1 MLPESFFY
9 IEKFIDPYVV
19 FWPVC
24 SGGSVNMNMQSHGN
38 VSQRGLL
45 SIAMM
50 MFSVGALGIAMLA
63 GAKLVFNI
71 FDVGLENSLNGLFI
85 KVVVVGLAYVVG
97 WGAAILA
104 IRVYGNL
111 VLPFII
117 NLFIWGMLIGIC
129 TLYLMILQRLYNQ
142 EYDLLHFMAYVAV
155 MASAAAGM
163 IGLHLILEGHDMRP
177 LSIPILVIVFIQLGL
192 IVLRYV
198 FTPDV
203 IPAYLIFDLIFF
215 AGMATFSLAMLAHRG
230 LLGPVRRQITYY
242 FDRNGQVIRTQD

>member
-1 MLPESFFY
+1 
-9 IEKFIDPYVV
+9 
-19 FWPVC
+19 
-24 SGGSVNMNMQSHGN
+24 MQSHGS

-45 SIAMM
+45 SISMM

-71 FDVGLENSLNGLFI
+71 FDVGLEQSLDGLFI
-85 KVVVVGLAYVVG
+85 KVIVVGLAYLVG

-111 VLPFII
+111 VLPVII
-117 NLFIWGMLIGIC
+117 RLFIWGTLIGLC

-142 EYDLLHFMAYVAV
+142 EYDLLHFTAYIAV

-163 IGLHLILEGHDMRP
+163 VGLHLILEGHDLRP
-177 LSIPILVIVFIQLGL
+177 LSIPILIITFIQLGL

-198 FTPDV
+198 FTSDV
-203 IPAYLIFDLIFF
+203 KPAYLIFDLIFF
-215 AGMATFSLAMLAHRG
+215 FGMAAFGLSMLAHIG

-242 FDRNGQVIRTQD
+242 FDRNGRVIRMED